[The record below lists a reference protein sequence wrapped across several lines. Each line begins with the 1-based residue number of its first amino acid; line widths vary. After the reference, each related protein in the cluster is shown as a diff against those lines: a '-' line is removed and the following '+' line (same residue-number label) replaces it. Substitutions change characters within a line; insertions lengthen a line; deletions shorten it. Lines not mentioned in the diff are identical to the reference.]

1 LAQSAL
7 VSEAHRLGRLE
18 FDLQRLPPAALS
30 TADDQ
35 LRHFEQL
42 LTALRPETTLA
53 RGYALVSQAG
63 RLIVSPDDIE
73 AGELEVRLKDGRV
86 KVRRL

>member
-1 LAQSAL
+1 
-7 VSEAHRLGRLE
+7 
-18 FDLQRLPPAALS
+18 
-30 TADDQ
+30 
-35 LRHFEQL
+35 
-42 LTALRPETTLA
+42 LRPETTLA